1 MRLIR
6 SIPVFALAAASCSM
20 LFASSAFAA
29 GNVSPTGK
37 GITGGALLG
46 GEAVMLTE
54 AAVGVKPGWA
64 YLVGGVAGAAGG
76 GVGGYF
82 VEKASSAKPSLY
94 LLAGGMALIIPTTVA
109 VLSATAYHPP
119 ENYTE
124 DHAPAPG
131 EPVAEPPQATSPPA
145 VAPATGTAPATSPA
159 PATGPA
165 PAKPGARR
173 NTVHRVRLATY
184 RSAAPLTLYQPTLPP
199 ALFGLDPGG
208 LKLSVPAVEVSDL
221 YNQREVQQFG
231 VKQGTE
237 VDVPVFNFTF

>member
-6 SIPVFALAAASCSM
+6 SFPIVALTAVGCTL
-20 LFASSAFAA
+20 LFAPSAFAA
-29 GNVSPTGK
+29 GNPVSPTGK

-46 GEAVMLTE
+46 GEAVMITE
-54 AAVGVKPGWA
+54 AAVGVKPAWA
-64 YLVGGVAGAAGG
+64 YLVGGVAGAVGG

-94 LLAGGMALIIPTTVA
+94 LLAGGMALVIPTTVA

-119 ENYTE
+119 ANYTE
-124 DHAPAPG
+124 DHAPRPG
-131 EPVAEPPQATSPPA
+131 EPVAEPPQPTSPPA
-145 VAPATGTAPATSPA
+145 VAPSSGSTPPAA
-159 PATGPA
+159 A

-173 NTVHRVRLATY
+173 KVTRHRVRLAS
-184 RSAAPLTLYQPTLPP
+184 RSSAPLTLYRPTLPP
-199 ALFGLDPGG
+199 ALFGLDPSG

-221 YNQREVQQFG
+221 YTRREVQQFG
-231 VKQGTE
+231 VKQGTQ

>member
-6 SIPVFALAAASCSM
+6 SVPVVALAAASCSM
-20 LFASSAFAA
+20 LFASPAFAS
-29 GNVSPTGK
+29 GPVSAKGK

-82 VEKASSAKPSLY
+82 VEKGSSAKPSLY

-119 ENYTE
+119 KSYTE

-131 EPVAEPPQATSPPA
+131 EPVAEPPQPSSAPA
-145 VAPATGTAPATSPA
+145 VAPSSGTAPATSA
-159 PATGPA
+159 P
-165 PAKPGARR
+165 PAKPGAKRDVVR
-173 NTVHRVRLATY
+173 HRVRLAS
-184 RSAAPLTLYQPTLPP
+184 RSSAPLRLYQPTLPP
-199 ALFGLDPGG
+199 ALFGLDPSG
-208 LKLSVPAVEVSDL
+208 LKLSMPAVEISEL
-221 YNQREVQQFG
+221 YTPREVQQFG